1 MEESSPP
8 TYKEALG
15 MNQLLP
21 RSISHQISNRINQAT
36 EEDDNCCPRFF
47 WCWFFTFF
55 LPLLILG
62 IVMVII
68 GQSNLDSCSTSW
80 IPTWLLI
87 SGVCII
93 SYHFLAVIFACS
105 NCSKADQPDNQ
116 KPCSWIRFV
125 MSLDLLFSFAWYCVG
140 CYWTWTAVNLALDT
154 NRNSKLGYETSLLP
168 DASDYTCNGPVL
180 WFALFVTVLPFLFIL
195 VIFSLYCVAKAR
207 KANAEETPVAEV

>member
-1 MEESSPP
+1 
-8 TYKEALG
+8 
-15 MNQLLP
+15 MNQMLP
-21 RSISHQISNRINQAT
+21 RRINQAT
-36 EEDDNCCPRFF
+36 EEDDNGCPRFF

-80 IPTWLLI
+80 IPTWLLV

-93 SYHFLAVIFACS
+93 SYHFLAVIYACS

-140 CYWTWTAVNLALDT
+140 CYWTWTAVNLASDT
-154 NRNSKLGYETSLLP
+154 NRNSKLGYDETNLLP
-168 DASDYTCNGPVL
+168 DAADYTCNGLVL
-180 WFALFVTVLPFLFIL
+180 WFGLFVAVLPFLCLL
-195 VIFSLYCVAKAR
+195 VMVTQFLLCCKS
-207 KANAEETPVAEV
+207 